1 MRPSTLA
8 LAVSIT
14 LMSTHT
20 PAAETRITLY
30 SGDFDAVSQ
39 SYPAA
44 NMPGL
49 AQVSQTLVRELERGD
64 NAIALDQLPIA
75 LDVGSVQL
83 TPATPGLRITSQ
95 RYDFSLL
102 GQEQLLQQALGQ
114 RVVVEQAGG
123 TEPRRFTGTLLAA
136 GNGLALLQDDGR
148 VRVLA
153 SFDSFELEQ
162 LPAGLTARPTLR
174 WSIDN
179 PRRGKENLQLDYA
192 TSGLAWQAEYL
203 IRLDGAGQDGRMTMS
218 GAAQVVNRSGLDF
231 PATMLTLVAGN
242 PNQVRSA
249 APRAAMQAAPMAKMM
264 VAGAAYDEGLQA
276 QDSGEY
282 HAYPLRQAVDL
293 PNGSVQRISLL
304 DPVQGIQWRRR
315 YEVGNVQAGYR
326 PSRPQIQ
333 SFEGEQTLPVAVV
346 LAFSNDKAAGLGM
359 PLPAGRVRTFQAN
372 ADGDALLGEARLGH
386 TAVGQKVEL
395 GLGEAFDLSA
405 KRKPT
410 ALQLADDRLSLDET
424 IEVTLANA
432 KSQAVT
438 ISLREALPRW
448 QDWEI
453 TASTHRW
460 ERLNAQAISFEVD
473 VPAGKETTLRYSV
486 RYRWP
491 ASVRP

>member
-1 MRPSTLA
+1 MRPSILA

-14 LMSTHT
+14 LMSTNT
-20 PAAETRITLY
+20 PASETRITLY

-49 AQVSQTLVRELERGD
+49 AQVSQTLMRELERGD

-83 TPATPGLRITSQ
+83 TPASSGLRITSQ

-102 GQEQLLQQALGQ
+102 GQEQLLQQSLGQ
-114 RVVVEQAGG
+114 RVLVEQAGG

-153 SFDSFELEQ
+153 NFDSFELERM
-162 LPAGLTARPTLR
+162 PAGLTPRPTLR
-174 WSIDN
+174 WNIDS
-179 PRRGKENLQLDYA
+179 PRRSSEKLQLDYA

-203 IRLDGAGQDGRMTMS
+203 IRLDGVGQDGRMMMS

-231 PATMLTLVAGN
+231 PTTTLTLVAGN
-242 PNQVRSA
+242 PNQVRST
-249 APRAAMQAAPMAKMM
+249 APRAAMQSAPMAKIM
-264 VAGAAYDEGLQA
+264 VTGATYESGLQA

-282 HAYPLRQAVDL
+282 HAYPLRHAVDL
-293 PNGSVQRISLL
+293 PNGSLQRVSLL
-304 DPVQGIQWRRR
+304 DPVQGIPWQRR
-315 YEVGNVQAGYR
+315 YEVGEVQAGYR

-333 SFEGEQTLPVAVV
+333 SFDGEQTLPVAVV
-346 LAFSNDKAAGLGM
+346 LAFANDKAAGLGV
-359 PLPAGRVRTFQAN
+359 PLPAGRVRTFQAS
-372 ADGDALLGEARLGH
+372 DSGDALLGEARLGH

-410 ALQLADDRLSLDET
+410 ALQLADDRLSLEET
-424 IEVTLANA
+424 IEITLANA
-432 KSQAVT
+432 KSQDVT
-438 ISLREALPRW
+438 INLREALPRW

-453 TASTHRW
+453 TMASHRW
-460 ERLNAQAISFEVD
+460 ERLNAQAIRFDVN